1 MAYEKTTWADGDVI
15 TAEKLNNMENGIAN
29 EQAGPK
35 GRGVYVSAT
44 NIGSDTDVD
53 KTSITH
59 ADGIAVDDEIID
71 VNGEVYTVTAVADST
86 VHVSGVLFNL
96 KGPKGDKGDPGAAG
110 AKGDK
115 GETGAAGPKGDKGDT
130 GAAGAKG
137 ADGKSITAIALTVD
151 TAGKVTGGTATLSDK
166 STIPI
171 TVTTAT
177 A

>member
-29 EQAGPK
+29 EQVGPK
-35 GRGVYVSAT
+35 GRGVYVSTT

-53 KTSITH
+53 KASITH

-86 VHVSGVLFNL
+86 VHVSGVILNL
-96 KGPKGDKGDPGAAG
+96 KRPKVDKGDPGAAG
-110 AKGDK
+110 
-115 GETGAAGPKGDKGDT
+115 PKGDT
-130 GAAGAKG
+130 GATGAKG

-151 TAGKVTGGTATLSDK
+151 AAGKVTGGTATLSDK